1 MKKTYGFI
9 AFVVVLVL
17 FTWTA
22 FGQKKNQPRGT
33 WEYKLVGI
41 GVPGERTEQDL
52 NKLGVQG
59 WELVSAS
66 ADVRGETTLYLRR
79 AK

>member
-1 MKKTYGFI
+1 MKKTYGSI
-9 AFVVVLVL
+9 AFVVILVL

-22 FGQKKNQPRGT
+22 FGQKKNQPRVT
-33 WEYKLVGI
+33 WEYKLAGI

-52 NKLGVQG
+52 NKLGAQG
-59 WELVSAS
+59 WELVSAY
-66 ADVRGETTLYLRR
+66 DDGRGGTTLYLRR